1 MTEDQNHNYIE
12 HEKSEFDQEEFE
24 REPKEIESSKKML
37 ISDELK
43 AMLLKEAESFER
55 YAIEA
60 FKDGKIS
67 LDQYHQMSLLAM
79 MYIQGEEEQPEYGQ
93 EQALA
98 FALGLTRVCGSVI
111 KRVIHDEDADVNYCF
126 YLLGLGN
133 FSLGVARRIEV
144 DQELRKQRAKKAA
157 FARHSQNDVFK
168 QLVWDC
174 YRQDMQTFKSLD
186 QAAEKISSKPNI
198 PFAFRTVRKWID
210 EFHKIQKKLP
220 SA

>member
-1 MTEDQNHNYIE
+1 MSEGQDHNYIE
-12 HEKSEFDQEEFE
+12 YDKSGLDQEESE
-24 REPKEIESSKKML
+24 REPKEIELCKKML

-43 AMLLKEAESFER
+43 AMLLKEAESFESH
-55 YAIEA
+55 AIEA
-60 FKDGKIS
+60 FNNGKIS
-67 LDQYHQMSLLAM
+67 RDQYHQMSLLAM

-98 FALGLTRVCGSVI
+98 FALGLTRVCGSVL
-111 KRVIHDEDADVNYCF
+111 KRVIDDGDISYCF
-126 YLLGLGN
+126 DLLGLGN
-133 FSLGVARRIEV
+133 FSLGVAKRIEI
-144 DQELRKQRAKKAA
+144 DQELRKQKAKKAA
-157 FARHSQNDVFK
+157 HARHSQNDVFK

-210 EFHKIQKKLP
+210 EFHKKQKKLP

>member
-1 MTEDQNHNYIE
+1 MSEGQDHNHIE
-12 HEKSEFDQEEFE
+12 HEKSELDQEEFE
-24 REPKEIESSKKML
+24 HEPKGMESSKKML

-43 AMLLKEAESFER
+43 ALLLKEAEDFES

-60 FKDGKIS
+60 FNDGKIS
-67 LDQYHQMSLLAM
+67 RDQYHQMSLLAM
-79 MYIQGEEEQPEYGQ
+79 MYIHGEAEQPEYGQ
-93 EQALA
+93 EHALA

-111 KRVIHDEDADVNYCF
+111 KRVIDDEDISYCF
-126 YLLGLGN
+126 DLLRLGN
-133 FSLGVARRIEV
+133 VSLGVAKRIEI
-144 DQELRKQRAKKAA
+144 DQELRKQKAKKAA
-157 FARHSQNDVFK
+157 NARHSQNDVYK
-168 QLVWDC
+168 QLVWDY

>member
-1 MTEDQNHNYIE
+1 M
-12 HEKSEFDQEEFE
+12 F
-24 REPKEIESSKKML
+24 
-37 ISDELK
+37 
-43 AMLLKEAESFER
+43 LKEADSFER

-111 KRVIHDEDADVNYCF
+111 KRVIDDEDVNYCF

-144 DQELRKQRAKKAA
+144 DQELRKQKAKKAA
-157 FARHSQNDVFK
+157 LARHSQNDVFK